1 MNKTL
6 QREEDRNTATIS
18 LGDFMRIRNNIIPQ
32 EKEEEEMK
40 KSNSKL
46 SELSK
51 SKMRGWADSLEM
63 AKKNKLDQIKKRFIE
78 KEVIFF
84 KKQLEKR
91 KIDEEEYKYQEA
103 QKKVVVERAKKIL
116 FENQDRVKSLNSA
129 LLISDTLKVVEK

>member
-84 KKQLEKR
+84 KK
-91 KIDEEEYKYQEA
+91 
-103 QKKVVVERAKKIL
+103 
-116 FENQDRVKSLNSA
+116 
-129 LLISDTLKVVEK
+129 